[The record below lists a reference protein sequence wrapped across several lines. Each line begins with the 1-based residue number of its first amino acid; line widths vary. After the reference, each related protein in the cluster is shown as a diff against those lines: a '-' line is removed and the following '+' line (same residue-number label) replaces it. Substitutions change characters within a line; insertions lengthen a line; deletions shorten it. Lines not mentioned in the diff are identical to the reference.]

1 MQKLATY
8 SGEGD
13 FSLGKSMFQNPI
25 ESGIFSSLGHHAEV
39 YSLPCK
45 RSRINAPFV
54 FTGEVYK
61 KQKTTIEVL
70 PNECLFEIFRHLD
83 GNQER
88 SSCASV
94 SKRWLMLLSTI
105 RKDEISEAS
114 VQKSAHKDL
123 ENINGQLSRSLEGK
137 KATDIRLAAIAVGT
151 ASRGGLGK
159 LSIRGN
165 NAARGVTNFGL
176 KAIACGCSSLMS
188 LSLWNLSS
196 ISDEGLI
203 EIANECHQLEKL
215 DLCKISEISS
225 RSLVAIANNCPNLT
239 ELSIESC
246 SNIGDEGLQA
256 IGQNC
261 RNLKSVSLKNCPLL
275 GDQGIA
281 ALVSSASC
289 SLTKLK
295 LHTLNISD
303 VLVAVLGHYGLAVT
317 DLALIGLCKVTEK
330 GFWVMGHGQ
339 GLQKL
344 RLLTITS
351 CLGLT
356 DIGVEAIGK
365 GCPNLKQFSI
375 SKCAFISDNGL
386 YSFAKSVVSLE
397 SLLLEECHRVTE
409 CGIFSMLINRDTKL
423 KSLTIRTCLGF
434 KDLTF
439 KIPSSSCNTLKSLSV
454 YNCPG
459 FGNSSLMLIGQ
470 LCPKLQSV
478 ELTGLHRITDDG
490 FTPLIECC
498 EAGLVKVNI
507 SGCINVTDNVV
518 CEMSI
523 VHGGTLEILNL
534 NGCRSVTD
542 ASMVAIASNCL
553 LLNELDVSE
562 CGITDF
568 GISALARAVQL
579 KFNVLSISG
588 CRQVSDKSLLF
599 LLKIGGSL
607 VGLNIQHCHGISNSS
622 VGLLVDRLWNCD
634 ILS

>member
-1 MQKLATY
+1 MQKLASY

-39 YSLPCK
+39 YALPCK
-45 RSRINAPFV
+45 RSRVNAPFV
-54 FTGEVYK
+54 FNEEIYK

-70 PNECLFEIFRHLD
+70 PDECLFEIFRRLD

-105 RKDEISEAS
+105 RKDEISQTSEN
-114 VQKSAHKDL
+114 KSTHEDL
-123 ENINGQLSRSLEGK
+123 ENINGHLSRSLEGR

-151 ASRGGLGK
+151 AGRGGLGK

-165 NAARGVTNFGL
+165 NVARGVTNFGL
-176 KAIACGCSSLMS
+176 KAVARGCSSLTG

-196 ISDEGLI
+196 VSDEGLI
-203 EIANECHQLEKL
+203 EIANECHHLEKL
-215 DLCKISEISS
+215 DLCKMSGISNQA
-225 RSLVAIANNCPNLT
+225 LVAIANNCPNLT

-246 SNIGDEGLQA
+246 SNIGNEGLQA

-261 RNLKSVSLKNCPLL
+261 HNLKSVSLKNCPLV

-281 ALVSSASC
+281 TLMSSTSC

-295 LHTLNISD
+295 LQALNVSD
-303 VLVAVLGHYGLAVT
+303 MSLAVIGHYGIAVT
-317 DLALIGLCKVTEK
+317 DLALTSLSKVTEK

-344 RLLTITS
+344 RSLTVTS

-356 DIGVEAIGK
+356 DIGVEAVGK
-365 GCPNLKQFSI
+365 GCPNLKQFSLR
-375 SKCAFISDNGL
+375 KCAFLSDNGL
-386 YSFAKSVVSLE
+386 FSFAKSSISLE
-397 SLLLEECHRVTE
+397 SLLLEECHRVTQ
-409 CGIFSMLINRDTKL
+409 CGILSMLVNRDTKL
-423 KSLTIRTCLGF
+423 KSLTLKNCLGC
-434 KDLTF
+434 KDLSF
-439 KIPSSSCNTLKSLSV
+439 KIPSSRCNTLKTLSV
-454 YNCPG
+454 HNCPG
-459 FGNSSLMLIGQ
+459 FGNGSLMSFGQ
-470 LCPKLQSV
+470 LCPELQHV
-478 ELTGLHRITDDG
+478 ELTGLHGITDSG
-490 FTPLIECC
+490 FTPLINCC
-498 EAGLVKVNI
+498 EAGLVKVNV
-507 SGCINVTDNVV
+507 SGCINVTDNMV
-518 CEMSI
+518 CEMSK
-523 VHGGTLEILNL
+523 VHGGTLESLNL

-542 ASMVAIASNCL
+542 ASMVAVASNCL

-579 KFNVLSISG
+579 NLNVLSVSG
-588 CRQVSDKSLLF
+588 CRLVSDKSLPF

-622 VGLLVDRLWNCD
+622 VGLLVDRLGNCD

>member
-1 MQKLATY
+1 MQKLVSYT
-8 SGEGD
+8 GEGD

-25 ESGIFSSLGHHAEV
+25 ESGIFASLGHHAEV

-54 FTGEVYK
+54 FNGEVYK

-70 PNECLFEIFRHLD
+70 PDECLFEIFRRLD

-94 SKRWLMLLSTI
+94 SKRWLMLVSTI
-105 RKDEISEAS
+105 RKDEVSQ
-114 VQKSAHKDL
+114 VSAHKSNVN
-123 ENINGQLSRSLEGK
+123 NINGHLSRSLEGK

-159 LSIRGN
+159 LSIRGSN
-165 NAARGVTNFGL
+165 VAHGVTNIGL
-176 KAIACGCSSLMS
+176 KAIARGCPSLTS

-196 ISDEGLI
+196 VSDEGLI
-203 EIANECHQLEKL
+203 EIANQCHQLEKL
-215 DLCKISEISS
+215 DLCKISGISNK
-225 RSLVAIANNCPNLT
+225 SLIAIANNCPNLT

-256 IGQNC
+256 IGQSC
-261 RNLKSVSLKNCPLL
+261 PNLKSISLKNCPLL

-281 ALVSSASC
+281 SLLSSASC

-295 LHTLNISD
+295 LHTLNVSD
-303 VLVAVLGHYGLAVT
+303 MTIAVIGHYGIAIT
-317 DLALIGLCKVTEK
+317 DLALAGLCKVTEK

-351 CLGLT
+351 CNGLT
-356 DIGVEAIGK
+356 DIGIEAVGK
-365 GCPNLKQFSI
+365 GCPNLKQLSLH
-375 SKCAFISDNGL
+375 KCAVLSDNGL
-386 YSFAKSVVSLE
+386 YSFAKSAVSLE
-397 SLLLEECHRVTE
+397 SLLLEECHRITQ

-423 KSLTIRTCLGF
+423 RSLTFKNCLGF
-434 KDLTF
+434 KDLSF
-439 KIPSSSCNTLKSLSV
+439 KIPLSRCNTLKTLSV
-454 YNCPG
+454 QNCPG
-459 FGNSSLMLIGQ
+459 FGNSSLMLFGQ
-470 LCPKLQSV
+470 LCPELQHI
-478 ELTGLHRITDDG
+478 ELTGLHGITDNG

-507 SGCINVTDNVV
+507 SGCINLTDNMV
-518 CEMSI
+518 CEMSK
-523 VHGGTLEILNL
+523 VHGGTLEVLNL
-534 NGCRSVTD
+534 SGCRSVTD

-562 CGITDF
+562 CGITDS

-579 KFNVLSISG
+579 NLNILAISG
-588 CRQVSDKSLLF
+588 CRLISDKSLPF
-599 LLKIGGSL
+599 LLKMGGSL
-607 VGLNIQHCHGISNSS
+607 VGLNIQHCHGISSSS